1 MARRPASRS
10 SRPPRR
16 LSGAFKPSS
25 IWPHI
30 EEFVES
36 GGNITIGP
44 IAPIE
49 CAAVAADHH
58 SMLAALVRRDGET
71 FNDLMS
77 RLDYAVDLAIN
88 QDAMTDEIN
97 GK

>member
-1 MARRPASRS
+1 MAHRTTGQPRKPTRRVV
-10 SRPPRR
+10 
-16 LSGAFKPSS
+16 GNFKPSS
-25 IWPHI
+25 PWPHV
-30 EEFVES
+30 EEFVEH

-71 FNDLMS
+71 FNDLMA
-77 RLDYAVDLAIN
+77 RLDHAVDLAIN
-88 QDAMTDEIN
+88 YDAPTDEIN
-97 GK
+97 PP